1 MIETQ
6 RLHLRITDQPEMA
19 RLIAAEPDEEM
30 RRAYTEMLDGCLSHP
45 DQWPWYAVWMIELPD
60 GTRVGDLCFKGLPP
74 TGAVEIGYGILDEF
88 QCRGYATEAV
98 AAPSHGRS
106 TSPACGAWKPRP
118 NRPTPRPN
126 ASSRNAG
133 SSPMV
138 KSVPK
143 GRDLCSLVPKC
154 CIQKRDFI
162 DYLKIFWCFGKL
174 YNTLSS
180 TCVM

>member
-30 RRAYTEMLDGCLSHP
+30 RLAYTEMLDGCLSHP

-98 AAPSHGRS
+98 AAAVAWAQHQPGVRCVEAETEPTNAASQCVL
-106 TSPACGAWKPRP
+106 AKCGFVANGQIGAEGPRF
-118 NRPTPRPN
+118 
-126 ASSRNAG
+126 
-133 SSPMV
+133 V
-138 KSVPK
+138 
-143 GRDLCSLVPKC
+143 
-154 CIQKRDFI
+154 FI
-162 DYLKIFWCFGKL
+162 G
-174 YNTLSS
+174 T
-180 TCVM
+180 

>member
-98 AAPSHGRS
+98 AAAARYDRCFVIGGAVAAAVAWAQHQPGVRCVEAETEPTNAVSQRVL
-106 TSPACGAWKPRP
+106 AKCGFVANGQIGAEGPRF
-118 NRPTPRPN
+118 
-126 ASSRNAG
+126 
-133 SSPMV
+133 V
-138 KSVPK
+138 
-143 GRDLCSLVPKC
+143 
-154 CIQKRDFI
+154 FI
-162 DYLKIFWCFGKL
+162 G
-174 YNTLSS
+174 T
-180 TCVM
+180 

>member
-6 RLHLRITDQPEMA
+6 RLRLRITDQPEMA
-19 RLIAAEPDEEM
+19 CLIAAEPDEEM

-98 AAPSHGRS
+98 TAAVAWAQRQPGVRCVEAETEPTNAASQRVL
-106 TSPACGAWKPRP
+106 AKCGFVANGQIGAEGPRFVFVG
-118 NRPTPRPN
+118 
-126 ASSRNAG
+126 A
-133 SSPMV
+133 
-138 KSVPK
+138 
-143 GRDLCSLVPKC
+143 
-154 CIQKRDFI
+154 
-162 DYLKIFWCFGKL
+162 
-174 YNTLSS
+174 
-180 TCVM
+180 